1 MNIRNRPDQN
11 KLVTDLRAGDRFALA
26 KAITIVEST
35 RPADQEL
42 ARDIVAE
49 CLPYSGK
56 SVRYGIS
63 GAPGAGKST
72 FIEAFG
78 SLLTSLGRQ
87 VAVLAIDPSSA
98 QHHGS
103 ILGDKTRM
111 ERLSRDPHAFIR
123 PSPAGTT
130 LGGVAR
136 KTRETIILCEAA
148 GFNHILIETVGV
160 GQSETAVQAMSD
172 FFILL
177 LIPGAGDDLQGIK
190 RGIVEMADLILVN
203 KADGDRAD
211 LARQA
216 QQYYQQSIHL
226 LPPKDSGQLV
236 KVSQISSLHEKGIAE
251 VLEQLEDLEAA
262 VKENGFW
269 QTKRKDQAR
278 YWFREHFTDILHQK
292 IFDIY
297 KTTYSQLENQVL
309 KEEISPFQAAS
320 MLLASLNLGNI
331 PERNT
336 DQEI

>member
-1 MNIRNRPDQN
+1 MNTRNPPDPE
-11 KLVTDLRAGDRFALA
+11 KLVADLRAGDRIALA

-35 RPADQEL
+35 RPGDQEL
-42 ARDIVAE
+42 ARDIIAG
-49 CLPYSGK
+49 CLPYAGN

-78 SLLTSLGRQ
+78 SLLTSQGSR

-111 ERLSRDPHAFIR
+111 ERLSRDPNAFIR

-136 KTRETIILCEAA
+136 KTRETIILCEAS

-226 LPPKDSGQLV
+226 LPPKESGQLV
-236 KVSQISSLHEKGIAE
+236 KVNQISSLHEQGIAE
-251 VLEQLEDLEAA
+251 VLNQLQDLEAA

-278 YWFREHFTDILHQK
+278 YWFREHFTDILHQR
-292 IFDIY
+292 IFDIH
-297 KTTYSQLENQVL
+297 KETYRQLENQVL
-309 KEEISPFQAAS
+309 QEEISPFQAAAT
-320 MLLASLNLGNI
+320 LLDSLNLGFH
-331 PERNT
+331 PVQPPTE
-336 DQEI
+336 EK